1 MSPTNPRVDGPDVRA
16 DETGTAPDTAPDS
29 APDSAPVHGADVSRD
44 PRTGEAIGQVP
55 ATSSD
60 EVEAVLALAA
70 ATAPTLAAT
79 SPAERA
85 GWLRALADALEAPA
99 TATRLVALADRETAL
114 GEPRLTAELAR
125 VAAQLR
131 FYADVAR
138 EGSWLEVTVDHAT
151 ATTPWLG
158 RVQQPLGPVA
168 VFGASNFPFAFGVL
182 GNDTA
187 SALAAGC
194 PVVAKAH
201 PAHPLLSEEL
211 GRLATEALTE
221 AGAPEGAFGLVA
233 GLAAG
238 AALVTSRHTSAVAFT
253 GSQQG
258 GLALWRLSNERDVVI
273 PVFAEM
279 GTVNPVLLTAA
290 GAGRLDEVARGFVGS
305 FTLGTGQFCTKPG
318 LLLAPAGS
326 GAAEAVGRAL
336 EAAAPRGWLLTE
348 GIARAATAGVEEL
361 VSAGTSVVAQVPMAD
376 GGWAAPA
383 TVFSVPAAALV
394 RGSRLLEECFGPVAV
409 VAEYADEDELR
420 AVVGQLQGALAASVM
435 TAGPDDPDVPAAV
448 SLLAPLVGRVA
459 VDDWPTGVAWTW
471 AQQHGGPWPATTAPS
486 ATSVGAAALDRFT
499 RPVAYQ
505 SVPDAALPAAL
516 RADNPWRLPRRVDG
530 RLEGAS

>member
-1 MSPTNPRVDGPDVRA
+1 MS
-16 DETGTAPDTAPDS
+16 PDTAPVVS
-29 APDSAPVHGADVSRD
+29 ADVSHD
-44 PRTGEAIGQVP
+44 PRTGKALGQVSGT
-55 ATSSD
+55 AAD
-60 EVEAVLALAA
+60 EVEAALARA
-70 ATAPTLAAT
+70 ADAAPTLAAT
-79 SPAERA
+79 GPGERA
-85 GWLRALADALEAPA
+85 GWLRTLADALEAPD
-99 TATRLVALADRETAL
+99 TAARLVALADRETAL
-114 GEPRLTAELAR
+114 GEPRLTGEVAR

-131 FYADVAR
+131 FYADVAQ
-138 EGSWLEVTVDHAT
+138 EGSWLEATIDHAT

-158 RVQQPLGPVA
+158 RLQQPLGPVA

-211 GRLATEALTE
+211 GRLATEALAE
-221 AGAPEGAFGLVA
+221 VGAPPGAFGLVA
-233 GLAAG
+233 GFTAG
-238 AALVTSRHTSAVAFT
+238 TSLVTSRHIAAVAFT

-258 GLALWRLSNERDVVI
+258 GLALWRLANERDVVI

-279 GTVNPVLLTAA
+279 GTVNPVVLTAA
-290 GAGRLDEVARGFVGS
+290 GAARVDEVAGGFVGS
-305 FTLGTGQFCTKPG
+305 FTLGSGQFCTKPG
-318 LLLAPAGS
+318 LLLVPAGS
-326 GAAEAVGRAL
+326 RAAEAVGRAL
-336 EAAAPRGWLLTE
+336 EAAAPRGWLLTD
-348 GIARAATAGVEEL
+348 GIARAAATGVEEL
-361 VSAGTSVVAQVPMAD
+361 VAAGARVVAQVPMAD

-383 TVFSVPAAALV
+383 TVLSVPAAALV

-409 VAEYADEDELR
+409 VAEYADEHELR

-435 TAGPDDPDVPAAV
+435 TAGPGNDDGDGDPDLPAAV
-448 SLLAPLVGRVA
+448 ALLAPLVGRVA

-471 AQQHGGPWPATTAPS
+471 AQQHGGPWPATSVPG

-505 SVPDAALPAAL
+505 SVPDAALPPAL
-516 RADNPWRLPRRVDG
+516 RADNPWHLPRRVDG
-530 RLEGAS
+530 RLQVPS